1 MNLTEMDDTDAK
13 RIVDFA
19 AGLVFATYGSM
30 ERITKKVFLLSPAN
44 VDLRD
49 APAVRQARDGFFNQ
63 SWAHL
68 STLLSFLATVLWLYM
83 LVLIGRLI
91 FDWVQVFSR
100 DWEPSGPLLII
111 AEVIYT
117 VTDPPINFLRRFI
130 PPLKL
135 GQVSL
140 DLSFLVL
147 ILGLAIVMGILNS
160 LALTV

>member
-1 MNLTEMDDTDAK
+1 
-13 RIVDFA
+13 
-19 AGLVFATYGSM
+19 
-30 ERITKKVFLLSPAN
+30 
-44 VDLRD
+44 
-49 APAVRQARDGFFNQ
+49 
-63 SWAHL
+63 
-68 STLLSFLATVLWLYM
+68 M

-91 FDWVQVFSR
+91 LDWVQVFSR